1 MFEPYLKSFFIHSSD
16 ATHVRLLKLEIIANI
31 AGETSIHTILREFRT
46 YIASPDKA
54 FAAATIQAIGRVA
67 SSLSDVTETCLHGLM
82 NLLSHK
88 DEAVVAES
96 VVVIKK
102 LLQLQPKENKD
113 LIVQVAKLS
122 DKVTFPMAKGSIL
135 WLTGEYC
142 SLVPKIAPDV
152 LRKAAKA
159 FPNEDDIVKLQ
170 TVNLAAKLCIANP
183 KQTKLL
189 CQYVLNLAK
198 YDQNYDIRDR
208 ARFLRQLV
216 LPEEGTALSKYAKK
230 ILLAS
235 KPAPVLESPFKGR
248 TQWQLGSLSHAIN
261 AEASGYNPL
270 PEFPEEAPDPS
281 ARNVE
286 DDSFWRDRSRSRS
299 KKKENFYSESGWRW
313 N

>member
-122 DKVTFPMAKGSIL
+122 DKVRCSIAKDCVRAPCNISWVFNLII
-135 WLTGEYC
+135 
-142 SLVPKIAPDV
+142 SLF
-152 LRKAAKA
+152 R
-159 FPNEDDIVKLQ
+159 
-170 TVNLAAKLCIANP
+170 
-183 KQTKLL
+183 
-189 CQYVLNLAK
+189 
-198 YDQNYDIRDR
+198 R
-208 ARFLRQLV
+208 
-216 LPEEGTALSKYAKK
+216 
-230 ILLAS
+230 
-235 KPAPVLESPFKGR
+235 ESPP
-248 TQWQLGSLSHAIN
+248 T
-261 AEASGYNPL
+261 
-270 PEFPEEAPDPS
+270 
-281 ARNVE
+281 
-286 DDSFWRDRSRSRS
+286 
-299 KKKENFYSESGWRW
+299 
-313 N
+313 